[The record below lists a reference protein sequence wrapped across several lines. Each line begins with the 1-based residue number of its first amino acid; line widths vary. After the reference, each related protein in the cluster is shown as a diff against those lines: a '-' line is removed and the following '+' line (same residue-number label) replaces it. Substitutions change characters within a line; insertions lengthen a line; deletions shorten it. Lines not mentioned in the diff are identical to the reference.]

1 MQVHDRLLT
10 GLLMYE
16 GLRRGEALGLTWE
29 NIDFEANA
37 IHITQQRCSNG
48 NSNIATIQSPKTK
61 TSKRTIPL
69 VEPLKT
75 MLQEVE
81 PKGKYVVG
89 NRG

>member
-37 IHITQQRCSNG
+37 IHITQQAMFNG

-69 VEPLKT
+69 VEPLKDHAARSGA
-75 MLQEVE
+75 ERKVCR
-81 PKGKYVVG
+81 GKQG
-89 NRG
+89 